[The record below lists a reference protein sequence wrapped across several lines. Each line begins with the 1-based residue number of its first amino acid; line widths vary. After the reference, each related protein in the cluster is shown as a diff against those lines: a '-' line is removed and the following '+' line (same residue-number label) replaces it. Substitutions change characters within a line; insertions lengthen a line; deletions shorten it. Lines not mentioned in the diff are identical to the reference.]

1 MDDRKLLA
9 MAEDIKKNSYS
20 PYSKFRVGAAV
31 LAKSGKVFT
40 GVNIEN
46 ASFGATVCAERTA
59 VFKAVSEGEREI
71 AAVAISSDMMSIL
84 SVRYMQADQKHVQNI
99 KKSHYRYGKKHDPKG
114 QKEIHKACFIYS
126 QHLFYIKLEQYQ
138 KKQRRQHY
146 KKNFRKSPP
155 RLNPN
160 AVCSLVDTN
169 TISITARE
177 YKAPT

>member
-46 ASFGATVCAERTA
+46 ASFGATVCAESTA

-71 AAVAISSDMMSIL
+71 AAVAISSDSDEYTFPCGI
-84 SVRYMQADQKHVQNI
+84 
-99 KKSHYRYGKKHDPKG
+99 
-114 QKEIHKACFIYS
+114 C
-126 QHLFYIKLEQYQ
+126 
-138 KKQRRQHY
+138 RQVLREFGDDDT
-146 KKNFRKSPP
+146 KVICGNKNGEFTVFR
-155 RLNPN
+155 LGELLPN
-160 AVCSLVDTN
+160 AFF
-169 TISITARE
+169 
-177 YKAPT
+177 KF

>member
-71 AAVAISSDMMSIL
+71 AAVAISSDSDEYTFPCGI
-84 SVRYMQADQKHVQNI
+84 
-99 KKSHYRYGKKHDPKG
+99 
-114 QKEIHKACFIYS
+114 C
-126 QHLFYIKLEQYQ
+126 
-138 KKQRRQHY
+138 RQVLREFGDDDT
-146 KKNFRKSPP
+146 KVICGNKNGEFTVFR
-155 RLNPN
+155 LGELLPN
-160 AVCSLVDTN
+160 AFF
-169 TISITARE
+169 
-177 YKAPT
+177 KF

>member
-71 AAVAISSDMMSIL
+71 AAVAISSDSDEYTFPCGICRQVLREFGDDDTKVICGNKNGEFTVLGSESFYRMLFSSLKLAVLKYDIL
-84 SVRYMQADQKHVQNI
+84 K
-99 KKSHYRYGKKHDPKG
+99 
-114 QKEIHKACFIYS
+114 F
-126 QHLFYIKLEQYQ
+126 
-138 KKQRRQHY
+138 
-146 KKNFRKSPP
+146 
-155 RLNPN
+155 
-160 AVCSLVDTN
+160 
-169 TISITARE
+169 
-177 YKAPT
+177 

>member
-71 AAVAISSDMMSIL
+71 AAVAISSDSDEYTFPCGI
-84 SVRYMQADQKHVQNI
+84 
-99 KKSHYRYGKKHDPKG
+99 
-114 QKEIHKACFIYS
+114 C
-126 QHLFYIKLEQYQ
+126 
-138 KKQRRQHY
+138 RQ
-146 KKNFRKSPP
+146 
-155 RLNPN
+155 
-160 AVCSLVDTN
+160 C
-169 TISITARE
+169 
-177 YKAPT
+177 

>member
-71 AAVAISSDMMSIL
+71 AAVAISSDSDEYTFPCGI
-84 SVRYMQADQKHVQNI
+84 
-99 KKSHYRYGKKHDPKG
+99 
-114 QKEIHKACFIYS
+114 C
-126 QHLFYIKLEQYQ
+126 
-138 KKQRRQHY
+138 RQVLIEFGDDDT
-146 KKNFRKSPP
+146 KVICGNKNGEFTVFR
-155 RLNPN
+155 LGELLPN
-160 AVCSLVDTN
+160 AFF
-169 TISITARE
+169 
-177 YKAPT
+177 KF